1 MKKLLKPKM
10 LGFKK
15 IRPKKFDT
23 KRKKFKNF
31 FEDKI
36 FENITKIIGKNKKL
50 SENKNL
56 LIASNFFW
64 SNSWVEIRYQ
74 ISLYIYI

>member
-36 FENITKIIGKNKKL
+36 FENITKIIGKKKVVKKQK
-50 SENKNL
+50 SIDCE
-56 LIASNFFW
+56 
-64 SNSWVEIRYQ
+64 
-74 ISLYIYI
+74 